1 MPPPPRGTEDDAL
14 TILLRPI
21 QPLENA
27 MRKLNL
33 KFPNWTVSFGVPLR
47 WMTAGLMVTW
57 LGLRLSAATNLVV
70 AGDDLQAKI
79 NAAASGDTLVVQ
91 SGTYPGNLSIT
102 KPLYL
107 VCSGSGMVVLPNPV
121 TIATPGLVH
130 LSRFEAVQLLTSATN
145 SNLRMVDCQVVG
157 SLGHADGRV
166 TLRRT
171 TIGGT
176 LNLTNS
182 SLEALRL
189 TNIGRINLIGTSAT
203 NRPQAV
209 LVQSHHRA
217 VLVAERYQLVTG
229 YLFTQGLQLTDVQS
243 KHIGLKVF
251 STTDS
256 IVVFPDDGSFTFNWH
271 WLGDRSIP
279 LISSVQLERG
289 SHSFMN
295 SELITSTHKLPQD
308 DTSRYIKPT
317 VFSSRNADLRI
328 DNCMLLSWGLIDPPY
343 ARRSGNLN
351 FSGITI
357 IGGRLALNNSYIQ
370 MLSNEG
376 GQGSQTI
383 AVIQSKSN
391 PQITFNT
398 SLVYGSSWNPTEG
411 SLIQTN
417 SFRPNLS
424 VGDAVF
430 TPKNVVIA
438 SAPPIAVAWTNQ
450 WDFQV
455 SLVPNSPLINAGA
468 DDPLKRNRDGSRNTI
483 GSTGGPMYNPALATT
498 DLPMAF
504 WLGLMPQRIV
514 KGLVNTVDLDAAA
527 AAGH

>member
-1 MPPPPRGTEDDAL
+1 MTVG
-14 TILLRPI
+14 LLI
-21 QPLENA
+21 
-27 MRKLNL
+27 
-33 KFPNWTVSFGVPLR
+33 GC
-47 WMTAGLMVTW
+47 
-57 LGLRLSAATNLVV
+57 LGLRLTAATNLVV

-79 NAAASGDTLVVQ
+79 NAATSGDTLVVQ

-121 TIATPGLVH
+121 IIATSGLVH
-130 LSRFEAVQLLTSATN
+130 LSRFEAAQVLTSATN
-145 SNLRMVDCQVVG
+145 SNLRLVDCQVVG

-171 TIGGT
+171 TISGT

-189 TNIGRINLIGTSAT
+189 TNIGRINLIGNST
-203 NRPQAV
+203 NRPRAV

-217 VLVAERYQLVTG
+217 VLVAERYELITG

-243 KHIGLKVF
+243 KHVGLKVF
-251 STTDS
+251 STTDY
-256 IVVFPDDGSFTFNWH
+256 
-271 WLGDRSIP
+271 IP
-279 LISSVQLERG
+279 SGELAHYIYDYNSGGRVYSVSAVQLERG
-289 SHSFMN
+289 SHSFVGSEIIN
-295 SELITSTHKLPQD
+295 SLHQIPQKGMP
-308 DTSRYIKPT
+308 I
-317 VFSSRNADLRI
+317 VFLSRNADLQI
-328 DNCMLLSWGLIDPPY
+328 DNSLLISWGLFTRGGRFDGDPKS
-343 ARRSGNLN
+343 SGV
-351 FSGITI
+351 SI
-357 IGGRLALNNSYIQ
+357 IGGRLVLNNSYIQ
-370 MLSNEG
+370 LHSDIVGDENRTKIAINSNL
-376 GQGSQTI
+376 
-383 AVIQSKSN
+383 N
-391 PQITFNT
+391 PQISFND
-398 SLVYGSSWNPTEG
+398 SVVYGTSWDPSEG
-411 SLIQTN
+411 SLIRTS

-455 SLVPNSPLINAGA
+455 SLVPNSPLINAGS

>member
-1 MPPPPRGTEDDAL
+1 MTDAWIPCL
-14 TILLRPI
+14 G
-21 QPLENA
+21 
-27 MRKLNL
+27 M
-33 KFPNWTVSFGVPLR
+33 FPNHQPIEPLMKTSNLPLR
-47 WMTAGLMVTW
+47 NRTLPWVRAWRWMAAACWLGG
-57 LGLRLSAATNLVV
+57 LGLRLTAATNLVV

-79 NAAASGDTLVVQ
+79 NAAAPGDTLVVQ

-107 VCSGSGMVVLPNPV
+107 VCSGSGSVVLPNPL
-121 TIATPGLVH
+121 TIATRGLVH
-130 LSRFEAVQLLTSATN
+130 LSRFEAVQVLTSATN
-145 SNLRMVDCQVVG
+145 SNLRLVDCQVVG
-157 SLGHADGRV
+157 NVGHADGRV

-189 TNIGRINLIGTSAT
+189 TNIGRIHLIGTSAT

-256 IVVFPDDGSFTFNWH
+256 IPFFSDDGFMRLHVSSY
-271 WLGDRSIP
+271 GDIDAVPAIR
-279 LISSVQLERG
+279 LERG
-289 SHSFMN
+289 SHSFAN
-295 SELITSTHKLPQD
+295 SEFINSFHWA
-308 DTSRYIKPT
+308 PT
-317 VFSSRNADLRI
+317 RGIPAIFACRNSDLQI
-328 DNCMLLSWGLIDPPY
+328 DNSTMACWGYFFAAMNRGDGSSDLPRTCGLI
-343 ARRSGNLN
+343 L
-351 FSGITI
+351 
-357 IGGRLALNNSYIQ
+357 IGGRLVLNNSYIQ
-370 MLSNEG
+370 LQSDIG
-376 GQGSQTI
+376 GPEDQSRI
-383 AVIQSKSN
+383 AIRSKSN
-391 PQITFNT
+391 PQISLSNSSIYGT
-398 SLVYGSSWNPTEG
+398 SWHPSEG
-411 SLIQTN
+411 SLIRTN
-417 SFRPNLS
+417 SIRPNLS

-455 SLVPNSPLINAGA
+455 SLVPNSPLINAGS

-498 DLPMAF
+498 DQPMAF

>member
-1 MPPPPRGTEDDAL
+1 
-14 TILLRPI
+14 
-21 QPLENA
+21 

-33 KFPNWTVSFGVPLR
+33 KFPNWTVRFGVPLR

-107 VCSGSGMVVLPNPV
+107 VCSGSGSVVLPNPV

-130 LSRFEAVQLLTSATN
+130 LSRFEAVQVLTSATN

-171 TIGGT
+171 TISGT

-189 TNIGRINLIGTSAT
+189 TNIGRINLIGNST
-203 NRPQAV
+203 NRPRAV

-217 VLVAERYQLVTG
+217 VLVAERYELLTG

-251 STTDS
+251 STTEN
-256 IVVFPDDGSFTFNWH
+256 VPNFDD
-271 WLGDRSIP
+271 DRAFDRWINCWGAVGQSLAIR
-279 LISSVQLERG
+279 LERG
-289 SHSFMN
+289 AHLFRN
-295 SELITSTHKLPQD
+295 SEMIYSAHQRLQKTSGL
-308 DTSRYIKPT
+308 PT
-317 VFSSRNADLRI
+317 VFLCRNTDLQI
-328 DNCMLLSWGLIDPPY
+328 DNSFLAAWGWLNEG
-343 ARRSGNLN
+343 SGCGGAAT
-351 FSGITI
+351 SCGVSI

-370 MLSNEG
+370 LQSDIGGNED
-376 GQGSQTI
+376 QTRI
-383 AVIQSKSN
+383 AIQSKSN
-391 PQITFNT
+391 SQISFND
-398 SLVYGSSWNPTEG
+398 SVVYGTSWHPSEG
-411 SLIQTN
+411 NLIRTN
-417 SFRPNLS
+417 SLRPNLS

-455 SLVPNSPLINAGA
+455 SLVPNSPLINAGS

-498 DLPMAF
+498 DLPIAF

>member
-1 MPPPPRGTEDDAL
+1 
-14 TILLRPI
+14 
-21 QPLENA
+21 
-27 MRKLNL
+27 MRKSNL
-33 KFPNWTVSFGVPLR
+33 KFPNWTLRFGDPLR

-57 LGLRLSAATNLVV
+57 LGMRLSAATNLVV

-107 VCSGSGMVVLPNPV
+107 VCSGSGMVVVPNPV

-130 LSRFEAVQLLTSATN
+130 LSRFEAVQVLTSATN

-171 TIGGT
+171 TISGT

-189 TNIGRINLIGTSAT
+189 TNIGRINLIGNST
-203 NRPQAV
+203 NRPRAV

-217 VLVAERYQLVTG
+217 VLVAERYELLTG

-251 STTDS
+251 SATDS
-256 IVVFPDDGSFTFNWH
+256 IFAPDGTFNVH
-271 WLGDRSIP
+271 IHCYGGVSMV
-279 LISSVQLERG
+279 SAVQLERG
-289 SHSFMN
+289 THSFTSSEIIN
-295 SELITSTHKLPQD
+295 SLHQVPG
-308 DTSRYIKPT
+308 RGMPT
-317 VFSSRNADLRI
+317 AFYCRNADLQI
-328 DNCMLLSWGLIDPPY
+328 DNSILISWGCFYGAWDRGCGWASIPKS
-343 ARRSGNLN
+343 SGV
-351 FSGITI
+351 II
-357 IGGRLALNNSYIQ
+357 IGGRLSLNNSYIQ
-370 MLSNEG
+370 LQSDIG
-376 GQGSQTI
+376 GQEDNSRI
-383 AVIQSKSN
+383 AIQSNLN
-391 PQITFNT
+391 PQISFNN
-398 SLVYGSSWNPTEG
+398 SVVYGTSWHPSEG
-411 SLIQTN
+411 NLIRTN
-417 SFRPNLS
+417 SLRPNLS

-455 SLVPNSPLINAGA
+455 SLVPNSPLINAGS

-498 DLPMAF
+498 DLPIAF

>member
-1 MPPPPRGTEDDAL
+1 
-14 TILLRPI
+14 
-21 QPLENA
+21 
-27 MRKLNL
+27 MRKSNL
-33 KFPNWTVSFGVPLR
+33 KFPNWTVRFGVPLR

-130 LSRFEAVQLLTSATN
+130 LSRFEAVSVLTSATN

-171 TIGGT
+171 TISGT

-189 TNIGRINLIGTSAT
+189 TNIGRINLIGNST
-203 NRPQAV
+203 NRPRAV

-217 VLVAERYQLVTG
+217 VLVAERYELLTG

-251 STTDS
+251 NTTDS
-256 IVVFPDDGSFTFNWH
+256 IPFFPGEDSRAVWNHSYGWVNF
-271 WLGDRSIP
+271 GPAIR
-279 LISSVQLERG
+279 LETG
-289 SHSFMN
+289 SHWFGN
-295 SELITSTHKLPQD
+295 SELIKSIDWAP
-308 DTSRYIKPT
+308 RVMPT
-317 VFSSRNADLRI
+317 VMSARNCDLQI
-328 DNCMLLSWGLIDPPY
+328 DNSTLASWGFVPGSWEGGERTPKQVALIM
-343 ARRSGNLN
+343 
-351 FSGITI
+351 F
-357 IGGRLALNNSYIQ
+357 GGRLVLNNSYIQ
-370 MLSNEG
+370 LQEPEILNVTTRIVVMS
-376 GQGSQTI
+376 
-383 AVIQSKSN
+383 QSK
-391 PQITFNT
+391 PQISFNN
-398 SLVYGSSWNPTEG
+398 SLVYATTWQPGEG
-411 SLIQTN
+411 SIIRTN
-417 SFRPNLS
+417 SLPVSLS
-424 VGDAVF
+424 SGDAVF

-455 SLVPNSPLINAGA
+455 SLVPNSPLINAGS

-498 DLPMAF
+498 DLPITF